1 MAKKLKPDA
10 LFELTFVSDPVLS
23 ADGAL
28 AAAVHTVI
36 ETPEEAAGEGSSPPK
51 PPSYRSEIHLYDLAE
66 NSSRPF
72 VRTGKSNTH
81 PRFSPE
87 SRHLAFLS
95 KREEEGKPQLYLIPL
110 AGGEAERLTEFRAG
124 VSAFAWHPEGNHIA
138 FVSRGDWEDE
148 DAKAG
153 RGRVVERMF
162 YKNDGAGFR
171 PTEPA
176 QIYLFDLQARAS
188 KRLSKLRSDPSGVT
202 FSPDGSALYFSA
214 AKTVEADDRWEKLLW
229 RLPTKGGKAKAL
241 VKTPTMAASPA
252 PSPDGEHVAFFAPTD
267 GDNFASPTGLWL
279 APSGGGAARLL
290 TDDFDAA
297 PSVGGDS
304 RYGALPNAP
313 EWSDGRTVYVN
324 ANREGRSGLTAV
336 DIETG
341 ALKPLDDED
350 RVVTS
355 FSYAAGA
362 FLFTAE
368 APHQPGELFY
378 RGREE
383 GQVEERKLSSVNAT
397 FVEKYRLSEAREHQV
412 QKDDGPTLTY
422 WTLPPAKPRKDGA
435 LVLQVHGGPHTNYG
449 YGFYFEF
456 QLLASAG
463 YGVVYGNPRGS
474 SSYGAD
480 FATAMLGAYGTVDAD
495 DVLTIA
501 RAAREEHG
509 GGKGGKKGKGAPMH
523 LTGGSYGGFMTNWLV
538 GHTDE
543 FRSAVTQRS
552 ICNWLSFYG
561 ASDIG
566 YRFGELEVAGNPWEN
581 LEALW
586 QQSPLKYVNE
596 VRTPTLIIHAEED
609 HRCPVEQAEQFFI
622 ALKRL
627 GKADTRFIRFPD
639 EGHELSRSGR
649 PDRRVQRLEA
659 ILEWFETHA

>member
-23 ADGAL
+23 LDGAL

-36 ETPEEAAGEGSSPPK
+36 ETPEEAAEGGSSPPK
-51 PPSYRSEIHLYDLAE
+51 PPAYRSEIHLYDLTE
-66 NSSRPF
+66 GGSRPF

-81 PRFSPE
+81 PRFSPDGA
-87 SRHLAFLS
+87 HLAFLS
-95 KREEEGKPQLYLIPL
+95 KREEESKPQLYLIPL
-110 AGGEAERLTEFRAG
+110 AGGEAERLTDYKAG
-124 VSAFAWHPEGNHIA
+124 VSAFAWHPAGDRLA
-138 FVSRGDWEDE
+138 LVSRGDWEDE
-148 DAKAG
+148 AAKEG
-153 RGRVVERMF
+153 RGRVIERMF
-162 YKNDGAGFR
+162 YKNDGVGFR
-171 PTEPA
+171 PGEPA
-176 QIYLFDLQARAS
+176 QIYLFDLDKRKA
-188 KRLSKLRSDPSGVT
+188 KRLSKLKSDPSGLV
-202 FSPDGSALYFSA
+202 FSPDGDALYFSG
-214 AKTVEADDRWEKLLW
+214 AKNVEADDRWESLLW

-241 VKTPTMAASPA
+241 FKSPAMAAAPS
-252 PSPDGEHVAFFAPTD
+252 PSPDGEHVAFFAPTEE
-267 GDNFASPTGLWL
+267 GNFASPTGLWL
-279 APSGGGAARLL
+279 VPSGGGAARLL
-290 TDDFDAA
+290 SNDVDAA

-304 RYGALPNAP
+304 RYGALPNTPA
-313 EWSDGRTVYVN
+313 WSDGRTVYTN
-324 ANREGRSGLTAV
+324 ANREGRSGLAAV

-341 ALKPLDDED
+341 SLKPLSDED

-368 APHQPGELFY
+368 TPHQPGELFY
-378 RGREE
+378 RERAE
-383 GQVEERKLSSVNAT
+383 GQVEERRLSDVNAD
-397 FVEKYRLSEAREHQV
+397 FVEKYRLSEASEHHV
-412 QKDDGPTLTY
+412 QKDDGLALTY
-422 WTLPPAKPRKDGA
+422 WTLPPAKPRKDKA

-449 YGFYFEF
+449 YGFSFEF

-480 FATAMLGAYGTVDAD
+480 FATAMLGSYGTIDAD
-495 DVLTIA
+495 DVLAIA
-501 RAAREEHG
+501 HAAREEHG
-509 GGKGGKKGKGAPMH
+509 SSSKDVPMH

-538 GHTDE
+538 GHTNE

-566 YRFGELEVAGNPWEN
+566 YRFGELEVAGNPWDN
-581 LEALW
+581 LETLW
-586 QQSPLKYVNE
+586 EQSPLKYVKN

-609 HRCPVEQAEQFFI
+609 HRCPVEQAEQFFV
-622 ALKRL
+622 ALKRI
-627 GKADTRFIRFPD
+627 GKVDTKFIRFPG